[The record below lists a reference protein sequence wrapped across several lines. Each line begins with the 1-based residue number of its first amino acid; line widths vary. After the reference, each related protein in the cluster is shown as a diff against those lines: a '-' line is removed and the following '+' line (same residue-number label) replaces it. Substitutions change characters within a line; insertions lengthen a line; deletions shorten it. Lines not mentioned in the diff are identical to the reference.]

1 MLESR
6 YWSVAGVAAIALA
19 GTAIAQTTDSSTQHG
34 QGLGTDVSAMAKAQK
49 DSETKGIGADVSAMA
64 HARNDARKQDHGK
77 GGDDAERQHQPAVVF
92 AAAFFHSLSFIHRAG
107 FLFCIGLF
115 GLTHGNGGTGIEV
128 KGAVPVFLEGAD
140 PFEVKRLADVEKLM
154 GEHGI

>member
-77 GGDDAERQHQPAVVF
+77 GKQECSGHESNLRDFPLPPID
-92 AAAFFHSLSFIHRAG
+92 
-107 FLFCIGLF
+107 
-115 GLTHGNGGTGIEV
+115 
-128 KGAVPVFLEGAD
+128 
-140 PFEVKRLADVEKLM
+140 
-154 GEHGI
+154 